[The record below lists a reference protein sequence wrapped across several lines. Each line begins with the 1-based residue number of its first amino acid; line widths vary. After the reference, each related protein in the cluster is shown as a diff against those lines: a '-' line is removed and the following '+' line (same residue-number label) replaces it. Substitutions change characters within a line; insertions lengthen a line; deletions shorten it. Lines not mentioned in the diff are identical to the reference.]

1 MFISAKG
8 DAATGESATHLD
20 SPAPAAEG
28 PLHLPNGEVLREFEL
43 HREEVGRLVEL
54 KEAVY
59 NKPIDKAA
67 FDWQYFQHPRAREI
81 RVFVVEY
88 ERELVAAT
96 TRLPATF
103 RLEGA
108 NHPAF
113 FNIDSMVHPD
123 HRRKG
128 RMRDLY
134 QFARSHLPA
143 GTIGLS
149 KGSSA
154 QIYPLLLS
162 IGHQEIVPN
171 TYLVSYPSATRWLM
185 ARLHLRSPSQQAVAT
200 APSGFEDFHPVDRFG
215 ADFDAFFHRAYRDSC
230 GILVRD
236 AAHMNWRYRDIP
248 HRRYIVFQRIV
259 GDRTTALV
267 VLSLHGDH
275 GQIVDLLWDP
285 DRPDEP
291 ERCVRLAQAYFDVH
305 RAVRVTC
312 FATHPRLREVLSQ
325 AGFLDRGETPRFS
338 VYVPSSCRPDFA
350 RMKDLHV
357 MDGDGD
363 TEFS

>member
-8 DAATGESATHLD
+8 DARAGESATRHD
-20 SPAPAAEG
+20 SQAPIAEG
-28 PLHLPNGEVLREFEL
+28 PVRLPNGELLREFDL
-43 HREEVGRLVEL
+43 RREDVGRLVEL

-59 NKPIDKAA
+59 NKPIDRVA
-67 FDWQYFQHPRAREI
+67 FDWEYFRHPRAPEI
-81 RVFVVEY
+81 RVFVVEH

-108 NHPAF
+108 IHPAF

-134 QFARSHLPA
+134 LFARSQLPP

-185 ARLHLRSPSQQAVAT
+185 ARLHLRSPSQQALAT
-200 APSGFEDFHPVDRFG
+200 PPSGFEDFHPVDRFG
-215 ADFDAFFHRAYRDSC
+215 ADFDAFFQRITRDSW

-248 HRRYIVFQRIV
+248 HRRYIVFQRFV
-259 GDRTTALV
+259 GDQATALV
-267 VLSLHGDH
+267 VLSLQGDH
-275 GQIVDLLWDP
+275 GQIVDVLWDP

-291 ERCVRLAQAYFDVH
+291 ERCVRLAQAYFDEQ
-305 RAVRVTC
+305 RAVRVAC
-312 FATHPRLREVLSQ
+312 FATHPRLREVLTQ

-338 VYVPSSCRPDFA
+338 AYIPQACRSAFA
-350 RMKDLHV
+350 RLKDLHIV
-357 MDGDGD
+357 DGDGD